1 MKKTFNPNDKYPT
14 AFIDRKDMEYSYSD
28 GDLYYFMDTETWE
41 QIPINKSVLG
51 DNFKFV
57 KENMVCKVLSYKGN
71 VFGIELRTLL
81 NLRLQRQIPAL
92 RVTQQPT
99 LQSLQLL
106 KQVLKLKFL
115 SLLMRR
121 SYSDRHKNRRIYGQ
135 SIISAGESVMNLT
148 EKISYIRGLCDG
160 LELDESKPEVKVL
173 NAIVDLLDDM
183 AFEVSDMEELYD
195 ELSAQVDEIDQDLAD
210 VESDVY
216 DDEDYDIEDY
226 DDEDDDYDFDDEENP
241 FL

>member
-1 MKKTFNPNDKYPT
+1 
-14 AFIDRKDMEYSYSD
+14 
-28 GDLYYFMDTETWE
+28 
-41 QIPINKSVLG
+41 
-51 DNFKFV
+51 
-57 KENMVCKVLSYKGN
+57 
-71 VFGIELRTLL
+71 
-81 NLRLQRQIPAL
+81 
-92 RVTQQPT
+92 
-99 LQSLQLL
+99 
-106 KQVLKLKFL
+106 
-115 SLLMRR
+115 
-121 SYSDRHKNRRIYGQ
+121 
-135 SIISAGESVMNLT
+135 MNLT

-241 FL
+241 FYEVTCDSCGQKLNVSEDEKRHWKGIVDNMYLPYDKERDIFPENDGFMDKDLTPVSEIE